1 MCELV
6 PADQFF
12 FMPFCMKKRHS
23 WQSAAKGGEAW
34 GNVVFFPS
42 AARSFKALQFV
53 TVSLLKI
60 KDGKA
65 GDD

>member
-1 MCELV
+1 
-6 PADQFF
+6 
-12 FMPFCMKKRHS
+12 MKKRHS